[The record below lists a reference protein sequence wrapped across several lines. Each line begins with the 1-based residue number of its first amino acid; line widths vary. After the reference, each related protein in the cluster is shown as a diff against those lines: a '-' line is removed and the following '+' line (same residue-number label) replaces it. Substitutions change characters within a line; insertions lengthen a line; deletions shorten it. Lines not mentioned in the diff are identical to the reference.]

1 YMIRIFPRTD
11 AGGNPAPICL
21 DADGMS
27 AEAMRQVAADHGH
40 ESGFVLTPEA
50 GGADHRF
57 RYFVPNHEMEMCG
70 HATIGALWVLRETG
84 RIGAGPRVID
94 TLRGPVR
101 ARVPAAGPIAT
112 EQTVREVTPLADD
125 YAALVLETLRL
136 DPDALAA
143 PTLLNAATSRI
154 KTLVPVASRAVL
166 DGLAPDFARIEAVCE
181 RIGSTGLYPFAPA
194 VGDRRRFRR
203 RR

>member
-1 YMIRIFPRTD
+1 MSTQPPTYMIRIFPRTD

-50 GGADHRF
+50 GGA
-57 RYFVPNHEMEMCG
+57 
-70 HATIGALWVLRETG
+70 
-84 RIGAGPRVID
+84 GPRVID
-94 TLRGPVR
+94 TLSGPVR

-125 YAALVLETLRL
+125 SAALVLETLRL

-143 PTLLNAATSRI
+143 PTPLNAVTSRI

-166 DGLAPDFARIEAVCE
+166 DGLAPDFARIEAV
-181 RIGSTGLYPFAPA
+181 
-194 VGDRRRFRR
+194 
-203 RR
+203 